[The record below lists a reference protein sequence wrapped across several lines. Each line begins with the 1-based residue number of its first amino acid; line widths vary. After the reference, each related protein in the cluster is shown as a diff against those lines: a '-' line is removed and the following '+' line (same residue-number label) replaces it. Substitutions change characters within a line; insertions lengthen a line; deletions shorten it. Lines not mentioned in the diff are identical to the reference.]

1 MEMVSMK
8 QYIGDLLQNNLAGR
22 QQGSR
27 CEYRRNIIAHEI
39 MVTVKARYR

>member
-22 QQGSR
+22 EQGSR
-27 CEYRRNIIAHEI
+27 CIDEI
-39 MVTVKARYR
+39 